1 MRLLTLPEKLIQMI
15 INDKIS
21 QGHAKILIGLDNALL
36 LADKIV
42 KKNLSVRQTES
53 LVRILKSGSKKIFK
67 SKDTNIISTENELAD
82 KIGMKVVLNN
92 KKDNS
97 GTLTI
102 EYKGFDQLD
111 RLINII
117 KINY

>member
-1 MRLLTLPEKLIQMI
+1 M
-15 INDKIS
+15 
-21 QGHAKILIGLDNALL
+21 
-36 LADKIV
+36 
-42 KKNLSVRQTES
+42 
-53 LVRILKSGSKKIFK
+53 RILKSGSKKIFK
-67 SKDTNIISTENELAD
+67 AKDTNIISTENELAD
-82 KIGMKVVLNN
+82 KIGMRVVLNN